1 MNLLSG
7 RDMRNIFLR
16 SPAGIVYLCQW
27 CSLEE
32 ELDWEAVW
40 VACCGNMYVTWKKD
54 NFLTSKEL

>member
-1 MNLLSG
+1 
-7 RDMRNIFLR
+7 MRNIFLR

-32 ELDWEAVW
+32 EWDWEAVW
-40 VACCGNMYVTWKKD
+40 VACCGNMYVTWKED